1 MREETWVVLN
11 LPIPLSSALPAWPIW
26 TGSHGCGVFPIHPLN
41 SSLETWN
48 ISCFRLLELLEWDL
62 PVCLHPKATPPNFT
76 QNTHTP
82 ADPACAM

>member
-11 LPIPLSSALPAWPIW
+11 LPIPPSSALPAWAIW
-26 TGSHGCGVFPIHPLN
+26 TGSHGCGVFLIHPLN
-41 SSLETWN
+41 SSQETRN